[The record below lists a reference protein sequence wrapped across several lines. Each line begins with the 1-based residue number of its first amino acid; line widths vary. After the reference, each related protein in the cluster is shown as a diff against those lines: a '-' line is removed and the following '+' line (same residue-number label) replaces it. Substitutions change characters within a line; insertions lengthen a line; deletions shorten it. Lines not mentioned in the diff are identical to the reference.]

1 MTYFLISII
10 IFIDQ
15 LSKYAAI
22 KYLKDAKPYIIIN
35 NFFELTYVENRGA
48 AFGILKHKR
57 VLFIVITFAV
67 ILFLTFYLFGN
78 HKSLNRL
85 TILAVSLL
93 IGGAIGNLID
103 RIRFGYVVDFLSFR
117 FFSKYDFP
125 VFNFS
130 DICIVISTGIIVL
143 LVLFDKYDA

>member
-125 VFNFS
+125 VFNFA